1 MEPYPLFEDD
11 KYIVFYKP
19 PFWIMNTAWDYENE
33 TPETISSYYQGD
45 KKPFLL
51 FIKNFMEDNYNEK
64 VSTENSYNVCHRLDI
79 ETSGGVLVSKKK
91 EDWETCRRIIN
102 NKRITKKI
110 YICLV
115 TGVLKKKKGFIKA
128 YTRTEQNE
136 RCKAIV
142 HCSKFSTGEGC
153 QDSLSY
159 YQVLG
164 EYNDSENKK
173 YSLVLV
179 RIFTGRTHQI
189 RVHMK
194 FLGHPII
201 SDDRYHLCETDEE
214 EQEYQEVNKKLINR
228 LFLHNIFFCY
238 KNNLNQEKYNNISI
252 PVPDDIKRCLKK
264 LTLNKR
270 YKFEIKEFIINNVE
284 MFNKK
289 SKFPLI
295 ENKYK
300 SWLTNDDIGFDEPKF
315 NQSIERLLS
324 YKENTEE
331 IPVTIIPSTKLSV
344 TKRKL
349 GINSMKRKLIHK
361 KNKKTTYKKKKIHV
375 NSSKLEQNRKNRL
388 QDLYNW

>member
-1 MEPYPLFEDD
+1 MF
-11 KYIVFYKP
+11 
-19 PFWIMNTAWDYENE
+19 
-33 TPETISSYYQGD
+33 S
-45 KKPFLL
+45 
-51 FIKNFMEDNYNEK
+51 
-64 VSTENSYNVCHRLDI
+64 
-79 ETSGGVLVSKKK
+79 
-91 EDWETCRRIIN
+91 DWHF
-102 NKRITKKI
+102 
-110 YICLV
+110 
-115 TGVLKKKKGFIKA
+115 KKKKGFIKA
-128 YTRTEQNE
+128 YTKTEQNE
-136 RCKAIV
+136 KCKAIV
-142 HCSKFSTGEGC
+142 HCTKYSTGEGC

-201 SDDRYHLCETDEE
+201 SDDRYHLCKTEEE
-214 EQEYQEVNKKLINR
+214 EQEFQEVNKKLINR
-228 LFLHNIFFCY
+228 LFLHNIFFCF
-238 KNNLNQEKYNNISI
+238 KNNLNQENYNNISVPI
-252 PVPDDIKRCLKK
+252 PDDIKRCLNK
-264 LTLNKR
+264 LTLSKR
-270 YKFEIKEFIINNVE
+270 YNFEIKEFIVNNVE

-289 SKFPLI
+289 SRIPLI

-300 SWLTNDDIGFDEPKF
+300 SWLTNDDISFDEPKF
-315 NQSIERLLS
+315 NQSIEQLLS